1 MQDDPLPPVHV
12 LVAVAVLVPKLVV
25 LGLGLALPEL
35 DKGVALVLE
44 VSSRSAEVVIAV
56 ACDLELY
63 VTFQCTVGTILFL
76 GESLGLVVMGDG
88 SRLRGR
94 GFESQC
100 RILDGQFSH

>member
-25 LGLGLALPEL
+25 SGLGLALPEL

-63 VTFQCTVGTILFL
+63 VTFQCTVVTILFL

-88 SRLRGR
+88 SCLRGR